1 MDLST
6 VRLNLS
12 YVLHEPS
19 TSRQVETAARQVIA
33 SERKARSA
41 VDRLSRLSDAELIRR
56 VHAPV
61 PLDTIELPISESFVT
76 LQIGAWQLI
85 PRVLAALRVT
95 RGLDRPLP
103 VQVQFLDG
111 LTGGPTVATP
121 FFRAPAQLRLP
132 SKNSSGR
139 HPGHFVS
146 LILRPG
152 GERLQLTIDRL
163 TVDFGQES
171 YTDVLAAARPLA
183 EAAVRSHAGQWFC
196 SRNLWPRPAE
206 QELPEFRRRM

>member
-12 YVLHEPS
+12 YVLHEAS
-19 TSRQVETAARQVIA
+19 TSRQVDSAARQVIA
-33 SERKARSA
+33 TERKVRAA
-41 VDRLSRLSDAELIRR
+41 VDRLSRLPDAELLRR
-56 VHAPV
+56 VSSV
-61 PLDTIELPISESFVT
+61 FPLDTIDLPVAESFVA

-85 PRVLAALRVT
+85 PRMLAALRVT
-95 RGLDRPLP
+95 RGLERPLP

-132 SKNSSGR
+132 SKNSNGR
-139 HPGHFVS
+139 HPGSFVS

-152 GERLQLTIDRL
+152 GEHLQLTLDRL
-163 TVDFGQES
+163 TVDSGQES
-171 YTDVLAAARPLA
+171 CTDVLKATGPLA
-183 EAAVRSHAGQWFC
+183 EAVVRSHAGQWFC
-196 SRNLWPRPAE
+196 PRHLWPRPAE
-206 QELPEFRRRM
+206 QELPEFLRK

>member
-19 TSRQVETAARQVIA
+19 TSRQVESAARQVIA
-33 SERKARSA
+33 NERKARAA
-41 VDRLSRLSDAELIRR
+41 VDRLSRLPDTELLRR
-56 VHAPV
+56 IYAPV
-61 PLDTIELPISESFVT
+61 PLDSIDLPTSESFVT
-76 LQIGAWQLI
+76 LQIGAWQLV

-95 RGLDRPLP
+95 RRLERPLP
-103 VQVQFLDG
+103 VHVQYLDG

-132 SKNSSGR
+132 STNSSGR

-152 GERLQLTIDRL
+152 GERLQLTLDRL
-163 TVDFGQES
+163 NVDFGQEPRI
-171 YTDVLAAARPLA
+171 DVLKAAGPLA

-206 QELPEFRRRM
+206 QELPEFRRT